1 MADTIK
7 IGSFEV
13 SSFKVGSSDCK
24 IYLGDTLLYPQSIT
38 VKDYLRFVAREN
50 ASFTFSTNS
59 IQYSLN
65 SGRTWT
71 SLAANTSTPTIAS
84 GETIYWR
91 ASGLT
96 PSVSNGIGT
105 FSSSGQFDVEGNVM
119 SMLFGSGF
127 ENQTDLTS
135 YGYAF
140 RYLFRYNTKVV
151 NASGMTLPATSLT
164 ISCYDGMFRGCTSLV
179 TAPVLSATTLANYC
193 YQYMFYNCSSLT
205 TAPEL
210 PATTLAN
217 SCYYDMFYG
226 CTNLTTAPELPA
238 TTLVSYCYGY
248 MFNSCSSLSA
258 VTCLATSGIDT
269 NNSGNT
275 YYWLSNTASN
285 GTFTR
290 AANASWYC
298 GAIPSTWT
306 VTPAYERT
314 YAWRKA
320 PTSDYVCDTT
330 TYIKYYKEYYS
341 YSDDNGCT
349 WTKVTP
355 TSSRTSSDIIERD
368 STDCG
373 YTGSTSLSG
382 QPFTIVAK
390 AAGSFKF
397 TKASSGAKF
406 SAMQYSTNSGSSW
419 SAYTSGKAIS
429 LSNGAK
435 LMFRFT
441 QTSGSTSGMGAISGS
456 SNYEV
461 EGNVRSLWAGANFT
475 GATTQAYNYQL
486 YSLFPNQTKLIS
498 AEKLVLPSTTLKNS
512 CYYRM
517 FYGCTNLTTAPELP
531 AATLTSNC
539 YYEMFR
545 NCSKLTNIRCYA
557 TNISASYCTNNWVSG
572 VASSGTFTKA
582 ASMSSWTTG
591 ANGIPS
597 GWTVKNK

>member
-96 PSVSNGIGT
+96 PTSSAGIGT
-105 FSSSGQFDVEGNVM
+105 FSSTGQFDVEGNVM
-119 SMLFGSGF
+119 SMLFGSDF
-127 ENQTDLTS
+127 EDKTDLTG
-135 YGYAF
+135 YNYAF
-140 RYLFRYNTKVV
+140 KYLFRTNTNII
-151 NASGMTLPATSLT
+151 NASGMTLPAT
-164 ISCYDGMFRGCTSLV
+164 
-179 TAPVLSATTLANYC
+179 TLANYC
-193 YQYMFYNCSSLT
+193 YGCYSYMFYNCSSLT

-210 PATTLAN
+210 PATTLAD
-217 SCYYDMFYG
+217 SCYYAMFYG

-238 TTLVSYCYGY
+238 TTLTNSCYYNMFNGCSSLTTAPVLSATTLVSYCYRS
-248 MFNSCSSLSA
+248 MFVNCSSLSA
-258 VTCLATSGIDT
+258 VTCLAESGIDT
-269 NNSGNT
+269 NNSA
-275 YYWLSNTASN
+275 NTANWLVNTATN

-373 YTGSTSLSG
+373 YTGSSYTELSYVERTNDYKGSIDLGLDVKVNFKAEIQINATSINGSMFLGDRTTTSD
-382 QPFTIVAK
+382 QNDFRFF
-390 AAGSFKF
+390 AASNKPYFDI
-397 TKASSGAKF
+397 
-406 SAMQYSTNSGSSW
+406 GSSR
-419 SAYTSGKAIS
+419 AYINTTSSFITRVTYTVTLENYKLTVVG
-429 LSNGAK
+429 NGYNRSK
-435 LMFRFT
+435 TGTT
-441 QTSGSTSGMGAISGS
+441 QTSSVVNQFHWYLFKNITVTGDCAKVYYIKIW
-456 SNYEV
+456 N
-461 EGNVRSLWAGANFT
+461 GNTLVGDFIPVRRNSDNVIT
-475 GATTQAYNYQL
+475 MYNKVTNT
-486 YSLFPNQTKLIS
+486 FCD
-498 AEKLVLPSTTLKNS
+498 VL
-512 CYYRM
+512 
-517 FYGCTNLTTAPELP
+517 G
-531 AATLTSNC
+531 TLT
-539 YYEMFR
+539 
-545 NCSKLTNIRCYA
+545 
-557 TNISASYCTNNWVSG
+557 G
-572 VASSGTFTKA
+572 G
-582 ASMSSWTTG
+582 
-591 ANGIPS
+591 
-597 GWTVKNK
+597 

>member
-96 PSVSNGIGT
+96 PTSSAGIGT
-105 FSSSGQFDVEGNVM
+105 FSSSGQFDIEGNIM
-119 SMLFGSGF
+119 SMLFGSNF
-127 ENQTDLTS
+127 ENQTDLTG
-135 YGYAF
+135 YDYAF
-140 RYLFRYNTKVV
+140 VYLFRNNTNVV
-151 NASGMTLPATSLT
+151 NASGMTLPATTLVS
-164 ISCYDGMFRGCTSLV
+164 SCYYGMFRGCTSLTTAPELLAATLASSCYQYMFYYCSSLT
-179 TAPVLSATTLANYC
+179 TAPVLNATTLANYC
-193 YQYMFYNCSSLT
+193 YQY
-205 TAPEL
+205 
-210 PATTLAN
+210 
-217 SCYYDMFYG
+217 MFYG

-238 TTLVSYCYGY
+238 ATLAINCYANMFSSCASLTTAPILSATTLASNCYRA
-248 MFNSCSSLSA
+248 MFNGCSSLSA

-269 NNSGNT
+269 NNSA
-275 YYWLSNTASN
+275 NTANWLVNTATN

-373 YTGSTSLSG
+373 YTGSSYTELSYIERTDNYKGSVDLGLDVNVNFKAVIQINATSINGSIFLGDRTTTSD
-382 QPFTIVAK
+382 QNDFRFF
-390 AAGSFKF
+390 AASNRPYFDI
-397 TKASSGAKF
+397 
-406 SAMQYSTNSGSSW
+406 GSSR
-419 SAYTSGKAIS
+419 AYITTTSSFITGVTYTVTLENYK
-429 LSNGAK
+429 LTVVGNGYN
-435 LMFRFT
+435 RSQT
-441 QTSGSTSGMGAISGS
+441 GTRQTSSVVNQFHWYLFKNITITGDCAKVYYIKIW
-456 SNYEV
+456 N
-461 EGNVRSLWAGANFT
+461 GNTLVGDFIPVRRNSDNVIT
-475 GATTQAYNYQL
+475 MYNKVTNT
-486 YSLFPNQTKLIS
+486 FCD
-498 AEKLVLPSTTLKNS
+498 VL
-512 CYYRM
+512 
-517 FYGCTNLTTAPELP
+517 G
-531 AATLTSNC
+531 TLT
-539 YYEMFR
+539 
-545 NCSKLTNIRCYA
+545 
-557 TNISASYCTNNWVSG
+557 G
-572 VASSGTFTKA
+572 G
-582 ASMSSWTTG
+582 
-591 ANGIPS
+591 
-597 GWTVKNK
+597 

>member
-1 MADTIK
+1 MADSIK

-13 SSFKVGSSDCK
+13 SSFKVGSSDCQ

-96 PSVSNGIGT
+96 PTSSAGIGT
-105 FSSSGQFDVEGNVM
+105 FSSTGQFDVEGNVM
-119 SMLFGSGF
+119 SMLFGSDF
-127 ENQTDLTS
+127 EDKTDLTG
-135 YGYAF
+135 YNYAF
-140 RYLFRYNTKVV
+140 RYLFRTDTNII
-151 NASGMTLPATSLT
+151 NASGMTLPAT
-164 ISCYDGMFRGCTSLV
+164 
-179 TAPVLSATTLANYC
+179 TLANYC
-193 YQYMFYNCSSLT
+193 YSCYSYMFYNCSSLT

-210 PATTLAN
+210 PATTLAD
-217 SCYYDMFYG
+217 SCYYAMFYG

-238 TTLVSYCYGY
+238 TTLTNSCYQSMFQGCSSLTTAPVLSATTLATYCYRY
-248 MFNSCSSLSA
+248 MFVNCSSLSA
-258 VTCLATSGIDT
+258 VTCLATSGIDENNRT
-269 NNSGNT
+269 NTTN
-275 YYWLSNTASN
+275 WLTGTAAN

-373 YTGSTSLSG
+373 YTGSSYTELSYVERTNDYKGSIDLGLDVKVNFKAEIQINATS
-382 QPFTIVAK
+382 IN
-390 AAGSFKF
+390 GSIFLGDR
-397 TKASSGAKF
+397 TASSDQNDFRFFAASNRPYF
-406 SAMQYSTNSGSSW
+406 DIGSSR
-419 SAYTSGKAIS
+419 AYITTTSSFITGVTYTVTLENYK
-429 LSNGAK
+429 LTVVGNGY
-435 LMFRFT
+435 
-441 QTSGSTSGMGAISGS
+441 
-456 SNYEV
+456 N
-461 EGNVRSLWAGANFT
+461 RSKT
-475 GATTQAYNYQL
+475 GTTQASSVVEQFHWYLFKKIEANGDCAKVYYIKIWNGNTLVGDFIPVRRNSDNVITMYN
-486 YSLFPNQTKLIS
+486 K
-498 AEKLVLPSTTLKNS
+498 V
-512 CYYRM
+512 
-517 FYGCTNLTTAPELP
+517 TNTFCDVAG
-531 AATLTSNC
+531 TLT
-539 YYEMFR
+539 
-545 NCSKLTNIRCYA
+545 
-557 TNISASYCTNNWVSG
+557 G
-572 VASSGTFTKA
+572 G
-582 ASMSSWTTG
+582 
-591 ANGIPS
+591 
-597 GWTVKNK
+597 

>member
-7 IGSFEV
+7 IGTFEV
-13 SSFKVGSSDCK
+13 SSFKVGSSDCQ
-24 IYLGDTLLYPQSIT
+24 IYLGSTLLYPQSIT

-84 GETIYWR
+84 GETIYFR

-119 SMLFGSGF
+119 SMLFSSGF

-140 RYLFRYNTKVV
+140 RYLFRFNTKVV

-193 YQYMFYNCSSLT
+193 YQYMFY
-205 TAPEL
+205 
-210 PATTLAN
+210 
-217 SCYYDMFYG
+217 G

-238 TTLVSYCYGY
+238 ATLAINCYANMFSSCASLTTAPILSATTLTSNCYRA
-248 MFNSCSSLSA
+248 MFNGCSSLSA

-269 NNSGNT
+269 NNSANT
-275 YYWLSNTASN
+275 AYWLVNTATN

-373 YTGSTSLSG
+373 YTGSSYTELSYIERTDNYKGSVDLGLDVNVNFKAVIQINATSINGSMFLGDRTTTSD
-382 QPFTIVAK
+382 QNDFRFF
-390 AAGSFKF
+390 AASNKPYFDIGSSRAYINTTSSFK
-397 TKASSGAKF
+397 TGV
-406 SAMQYSTNSGSSW
+406 T
-419 SAYTSGKAIS
+419 YTVTLENYKLTVVG
-429 LSNGAK
+429 NGYNRSK
-435 LMFRFT
+435 TGTT
-441 QTSGSTSGMGAISGS
+441 QTSSVVNRFHWYLFKNITITGDCAKVYYIKIW
-456 SNYEV
+456 N
-461 EGNVRSLWAGANFT
+461 GNTLVGDFIPVRRNSDNVIT
-475 GATTQAYNYQL
+475 MYNKVTNT
-486 YSLFPNQTKLIS
+486 FCD
-498 AEKLVLPSTTLKNS
+498 VL
-512 CYYRM
+512 
-517 FYGCTNLTTAPELP
+517 G
-531 AATLTSNC
+531 TLT
-539 YYEMFR
+539 
-545 NCSKLTNIRCYA
+545 
-557 TNISASYCTNNWVSG
+557 G
-572 VASSGTFTKA
+572 G
-582 ASMSSWTTG
+582 
-591 ANGIPS
+591 
-597 GWTVKNK
+597 